1 MTEGVKPRRAY
12 RSTKRAEQVA
22 QTRRDIL
29 ANAGALFREHGY
41 ANVSMPVIARESGV
55 AVETIYRA
63 FGNKAGLFTAVIE
76 AAVAGGTARAE
87 VPVVER
93 PAIRA
98 IAAEPDP
105 RRQIELYAATQPG
118 IHRRAGPLLRELA
131 AAEAS
136 DPELRALWAE
146 IENGRLHGQ
155 AGFVAMLAGRGVLR
169 PGLTV
174 EEGRDGLWTLTS
186 LAVWDLL
193 VTRLGWSGER
203 YERWLADR
211 LIDILLAD
219 RSSPTSGRRPGRA
232 GG

>member
-1 MTEGVKPRRAY
+1 MTEDVKPRRAY

-29 ANAGALFREHGY
+29 STAGALFREHGY

-63 FGNKAGLFTAVIE
+63 FGSKGGLFTAVIE
-76 AAVAGGTARAE
+76 AAVAGGAARAE

-98 IAAEPDP
+98 IAEESDP
-105 RRQIELYAATQPG
+105 RRQVELYASTQPG

-131 AAEAS
+131 AAGAA
-136 DPELRALWAE
+136 DAELRELWE
-146 IENGRLHGQ
+146 QIETGRLHGQ
-155 AGFVAMLAGRGVLR
+155 AGFVAMLDGRGVLR
-169 PGLTV
+169 PGLSV

-193 VTRLGWSGER
+193 VTNLGWSAER
-203 YERWLADR
+203 YERWLAER
-211 LIDILLAD
+211 LIDLLL
-219 RSSPTSGRRPGRA
+219 PGQPHRGQA
-232 GG
+232 P

>member
-1 MTEGVKPRRAY
+1 MTDEVKPRRSY
-12 RSTKRAEQVA
+12 RSVKRAEKVA

-29 ANAGALFREHGY
+29 ATAGALFRAQSY
-41 ANVSMPVIARESGV
+41 AGVSMPAIAGDSGV

-63 FGNKAGLFTAVIE
+63 FGSKAGLFTAVIE
-76 AAVAGGTARAE
+76 AAVAGGAARAE

-98 IAAEPDP
+98 IQEERDP
-105 RRQIELYAATQPG
+105 RRQVEMYAATQPG

-131 AAEAS
+131 AAGAS
-136 DPELRALWAE
+136 DPELDALWQR
-146 IENGRLHGQ
+146 IEMGRLQGQ
-155 AGFVAMLAGRGVLR
+155 GGFVAMLAGRGSLR

-193 VTRLGWSGER
+193 VTTLGWSAER

-211 LIDILLAD
+211 LSDLLL
-219 RSSPTSGRRPGRA
+219 PG
-232 GG
+232 

>member
-1 MTEGVKPRRAY
+1 MTENVKPRRVY

-29 ANAGALFREHGY
+29 ATAGALIREQGY

-63 FGNKAGLFTAVIE
+63 FGSKAGLFTAVIE
-76 AAVAGGTARAE
+76 AAIAGGAARAE
-87 VPVVER
+87 VPVRER

-98 IAAEPDP
+98 IAEEPDP

-118 IHRRAGPLLRELA
+118 IHRRAGPLSRELA
-131 AAEAS
+131 VAGAT
-136 DPELRALWAE
+136 DPELRALWEQLETA
-146 IENGRLHGQ
+146 RLHGQ

-169 PGLTV
+169 RGLSV

-186 LAVWDLL
+186 MEVWDLL
-193 VTRLGWSGER
+193 VTRLGWSAER

-211 LIDILLAD
+211 LIDLLLPD
-219 RSSPTSGRRPGRA
+219 
-232 GG
+232 